1 MFFLREGEAVFWGMS
16 AAEERRWLLK
26 ALPYAQ
32 DAVSDLSQMF
42 TEDMPFY
49 VSRDPLT
56 QTQVHADSIILNGY
70 DARVFLPSPPLIL
83 LLWWTHPSPLSSDR
97 TS

>member
-1 MFFLREGEAVFWGMS
+1 MS

-56 QTQVHADSIILNGY
+56 QTQVHADSIILDGF
-70 DARVFLPSPPLIL
+70 DARS
-83 LLWWTHPSPLSSDR
+83 SPLLTPFPFDGWMGSLPHSPCLFLIVGIAYCMHCVG
-97 TS
+97 